1 VKHLTQHGFSLI
13 AIAVILSA
21 LLFEGCS
28 NEQERSSKPNVV
40 IVFLDDLGYGDFS
53 SYGHPTINTP
63 VIDRLAREGQR
74 WTSFYTAAS
83 VCTPSR
89 GALMTG
95 RLPVRNGLAGERS
108 SHGVFFPYST
118 GGIPQS
124 EITIAEILKEE
135 GYKTAAIGKW
145 HLGHLPKYL
154 PTRHGFDSYFGI
166 PFSNDMDAVAEWSL
180 ATVLTPPHPE
190 YWDIPLMRDEETIER
205 PVNQRTITQ
214 RYTEEAV
221 KFISANRKNPF
232 FLYLAHTMPHTPL
245 FAGEKFIGTSKRGL
259 YGDVVNE
266 IDWSV
271 GEIISTIEELG
282 LDEKTLFVL
291 TSDNGP
297 WLSMLENGGSA
308 GLLREGKG
316 TTWEGGMRVPAIFW
330 WPGVISSKVVSDI
343 GSTLDILPT
352 VAGFVGADLPS
363 DHILDGYD
371 LGPILLG
378 RQPSPRKG
386 MYFYRRQ
393 ELYAVRKG
401 PFKAHFVTSD
411 AFANDAVREEHDPP
425 LLFNLE
431 HDPSERYNVAKQHP
445 EVIEEIWAM
454 VLEHRTKIKI
464 VESEVAKYPKQL

>member
-1 VKHLTQHGFSLI
+1 MKHLTQKIFPLI
-13 AIAVILSA
+13 VVSFVFLT
-21 LLFEGCS
+21 LLFDGCS
-28 NEQERSSKPNVV
+28 SEEEKLSKPNVV

-53 SYGHPTINTP
+53 SYGHPTIKTP
-63 VIDRLAREGQR
+63 MIDQLAREGQR

-89 GALMTG
+89 GALLTG
-95 RLPVRNGLAGERS
+95 RLPVRNGLAGKRA
-108 SHGVFFPYST
+108 SHRVFFPYST

-124 EITIAEILKEE
+124 EITIAEILKGQ

-145 HLGHLPKYL
+145 HLGHLPQYL

-180 ATVLTPPHPE
+180 ATLLEPPHPE
-190 YWDIPLMRDEETIER
+190 HWDIPLMRDEETIER
-205 PVNQRTITQ
+205 PVNQSTITR

-221 KFISANRKNPF
+221 KFVSENRENSF

-259 YGDVVNE
+259 YGDVVTE

-271 GEIISTIEELG
+271 GQIVSIIKELR
-282 LDEKTLFVL
+282 LERKTLFVL

-297 WLSMLENGGSA
+297 WLSMLEHGGSA

-330 WPGVISSKVVSDI
+330 WPGIISPKVVSDI

-352 VAGFVGADLPS
+352 ITSFVGADLSP

-371 LGPILLG
+371 LAPILLG
-378 RQPSPRKG
+378 KQPSPRKE

-393 ELYAVRKG
+393 ELYAIRKG
-401 PFKAHFVTSD
+401 PFKAHFVTED
-411 AFANDAVREEHDPP
+411 AFADDVVRKEHDPP

-431 HDPSERYNVAKQHP
+431 HDPSEQYNVAKQHP
-445 EVIEEIWAM
+445 EVMDEIQEM
-454 VLEHRTKIKI
+454 VRDHQAVIKI
-464 VESEVAKYPKQL
+464 VESEVAKYRK